1 TTDDDL
7 YRIGSAFGN
16 VLSHK
21 AIIAAETGL
30 CKGYGFL
37 LYTSRDEAERAIG
50 CLSRMGLQASF
61 AKESFSARLRRM
73 ADKGSSNVYL
83 SNLPTDM
90 TTHQLEHLF
99 APHNVISM
107 RILLNSDGTSRGVGF
122 VRLRDREVAQDCID
136 RLHGRMLPGCASPLQ
151 VRFADSEGQKLLKRN
166 AMMQNSINALNAQAR
181 DVLRSSNPLAALD
194 GGRGPG
200 SFMSDLGMPSPSAS
214 PFPLSMPAAT
224 AAATMA
230 SSSPGMYLPYSP
242 TPPMHAQAAHLLNP
256 VTAGAAGLPTPGPS
270 PGDSYAATMAAILAA
285 SAAAQQRQA
294 GGLISGAGM
303 ASASAYNLSPSPLT
317 AAGTLYGGAGTT
329 TSSLLPSGMMGL
341 ASPISGSL
349 SLSRPLSTSNTSTA
363 MTSTMPMPMP
373 MVTYA
378 PTTTGATTSMPEFAT
393 FSPPLL
399 NISLGGIPTQT
410 GFSQYSHHSSHSN
423 AAH

>member
-1 TTDDDL
+1 
-7 YRIGSAFGN
+7 
-16 VLSHK
+16 
-21 AIIAAETGL
+21 
-30 CKGYGFL
+30 
-37 LYTSRDEAERAIG
+37 
-50 CLSRMGLQASF
+50 
-61 AKESFSARLRRM
+61 
-73 ADKGSSNVYL
+73 
-83 SNLPTDM
+83 
-90 TTHQLEHLF
+90 
-99 APHNVISM
+99 M

-200 SFMSDLGMPSPSAS
+200 SVMSDLGMPSPSAS
-214 PFPLSMPAAT
+214 PFPLSMPAVT
-224 AAATMA
+224 AATMA

-242 TPPMHAQAAHLLNP
+242 TPSMHAQAAHLLNP
-256 VTAGAAGLPTPGPS
+256 VTAGAAELPTPGPS
-270 PGDSYAATMAAILAA
+270 PGDSNAATMAAILAA

-294 GGLISGAGM
+294 GGLMSGAGT
-303 ASASAYNLSPSPLT
+303 ASAYNLSPSPLT

-341 ASPISGSL
+341 ASPIPGSL

-363 MTSTMPMPMP
+363 TSTMPMPVP

-378 PTTTGATTSMPEFAT
+378 PTTAGATTSMPEFAT

-399 NISLGGIPTQT
+399 NISLGGTPTQH
-410 GFSQYSHHSSHSN
+410 GHAQYHHQHQGQSN
-423 AAH
+423 ALHGGSSLLLASSSGAAGSAVSASSAITAPYSSFQLQQILGSSAHPSPAGLVSAVAHTDGLVRSFDEQRNDAHARQGSGGSGSSGGKKA